1 MTPVEREGDAQG
13 PIREEEEEEDDAP
26 NNTTNEEDKN
36 KSRVSEESVGNHSTR
51 GKELQLNL
59 TDPAHRKYS

>member
-36 KSRVSEESVGNHSTR
+36 KSQRCVELVRNPWEITAREEKSCN
-51 GKELQLNL
+51 
-59 TDPAHRKYS
+59 

>member
-26 NNTTNEEDKN
+26 NNTTNKEDKN
-36 KSRVSEESVGNHSTR
+36 KSQRCV
-51 GKELQLNL
+51 ELVRNPWEI
-59 TDPAHRKYS
+59 TA